1 VSGTAKNDFHE
12 RDRERYCFMSG
23 IAIAICFMSGTAITI
38 CFMSG
43 TANTIATKGG
53 IG

>member
-23 IAIAICFMSGTAITI
+23 IAIAICFMSGTA
-38 CFMSG
+38 
-43 TANTIATKGG
+43 NTIATKGG